1 MKKVLIVVGIGLLVI
16 AGCLYYYTQ
25 VYTKSFSPEANVD
38 FNDGNLK
45 IHVFYNRPYKK
56 GREIFGKLEPYGKTW
71 RTGANEPTT
80 FETNSELK
88 FGDKELKA
96 GKYSLWTVPGEQTWQ
111 VVFNSEIPQWGINF
125 DGTAQRNLAT
135 DALIVE
141 TPVVAQNK
149 VFEQFTISVE
159 KVGEGAELILIWDK
173 TLVAVPFSVK

>member
-1 MKKVLIVVGIGLLVI
+1 MKKVLIIAGIALLVI
-16 AGCLYYYTQ
+16 TGCLYYYTQ
-25 VYTKSFSPEANVD
+25 FYTKSFSPEANVD
-38 FNDGNLK
+38 FSDGKLK
-45 IHVFYNRPYKK
+45 VHVFYNRPYKK

-80 FETNSELK
+80 FETNSDLR

-96 GKYSLWTVPGEQTWQ
+96 GKYSLWSVPGEQTWQ
-111 VVFNSEIPQWGINF
+111 IVFNSEIPQWGINF
-125 DGTAQRNLAT
+125 DGTAQKNPAT

-141 TPVVAQNK
+141 TPVVAQDK